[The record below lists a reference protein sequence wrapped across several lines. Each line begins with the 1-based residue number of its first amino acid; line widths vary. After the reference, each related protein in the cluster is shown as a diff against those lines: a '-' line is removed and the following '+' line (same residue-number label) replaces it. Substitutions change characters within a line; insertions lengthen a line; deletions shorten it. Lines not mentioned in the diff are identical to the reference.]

1 MLAHYTIKD
10 LYALALAEGEGM
22 GTAYEYYAKRL
33 ALGRWLKARP
43 RPASILVAG
52 LPEKYGASL
61 DFLLL
66 AGELGAAV
74 TVVDDRPAAL
84 DRLRGALDRPQRSSE
99 TSEVWAVF
107 PRPVCLLA
115 DLPHLATL
123 TGRFDLAVSSEVL
136 QRLAA
141 AERPA
146 YVAALRARADA
157 LALFAPNA
165 DNPAHTGRSGLAGLQ
180 LDEMSALMQATADRR
195 PPTAAGEAAVG
206 SRRSAVVSG
215 YIDMPPFPPGIT
227 RSDEQREQATQ
238 GAFEAVVMGG
248 LRVYAHG
255 ERLLPGA
262 LRRRQ
267 SHIVY
272 ALAG

>member
-146 YVAALRARADA
+146 YVAALGARADA

-206 SRRSAVVSG
+206 GRRSAVVSG

-272 ALAG
+272 ALAH

>member
-84 DRLRGALDRPQRSSE
+84 DRLRGALDRPQRSQK

-115 DLPHLATL
+115 DLPRLAGL
-123 TGRFDLAVSSEVL
+123 AGQFDLAVSSEVL

>member
-1 MLAHYTIKD
+1 MLAHYTIKA

-43 RPASILVAG
+43 RPASILIAG

-84 DRLRGALDRPQRSSE
+84 ARLRQALSSSE
-99 TSEVWAVF
+99 SSEAWATLA
-107 PRPVCLLA
+107 PPSAIILA
-115 DLPHLATL
+115 DLPRLATL
-123 TGRFDLAVSSEVL
+123 SGRFDLAVSSEVL

-141 AERPA
+141 AERPV

-165 DNPAHTGRSGLAGLQ
+165 DNPAHTDRSGLAGLHLSELRTLLSDDPWQ
-180 LDEMSALMQATADRR
+180 LT
-195 PPTAAGEAAVG
+195 T
-206 SRRSAVVSG
+206 G

-227 RSDEQREQATQ
+227 RSDAQREQATQ
-238 GAFEAVVMGG
+238 GAFEAAVMGG

-255 ERLLPGA
+255 ERFLPGA

-272 ALAG
+272 ALAGD